1 VVLES
6 DHYGDALKNG
16 MWGNGSGFEKAIHET
31 HATIIGFH
39 YYPREWLMENHQ
51 LACRLANLCGYWY
64 FPKFAM
70 MPDTLRKGSDYNYV
84 RITWE
89 NHGVAPAYHQFKLYI
104 RLVNRNTGRN
114 FIQQL
119 TESDNRSW
127 MPYEIVTEQYVLNLD
142 KTLDL
147 GKYELLISLQDDCG
161 FHNRKIQLAMKH
173 ERETEPG
180 WYKLGEI
187 ILE

>member
-1 VVLES
+1 
-6 DHYGDALKNG
+6 
-16 MWGNGSGFEKAIHET
+16 
-31 HATIIGFH
+31 
-39 YYPREWLMENHQ
+39 
-51 LACRLANLCGYWY
+51 
-64 FPKFAM
+64 M
-70 MPDTLRKGSDYNYV
+70 MPDTLRKDSDHNYI

-89 NHGVAPAYHQFKLYI
+89 NHGVAPAYHQFKLFI
-104 RLVNRNTGRN
+104 RLVNRNKSRN

-127 MPYEIVTEQYVLNLD
+127 LPDEIVAEQYVLNLD
-142 KTLDL
+142 QTLAM

-161 FHNRKIQLAMKH
+161 FHNRKIQLAMKQ

-187 ILE
+187 FLE